1 MSVDPALPSGSP
13 CGSCSSWAHK
23 AVRMCVLP
31 TKPTVSL
38 WLLVPLKDQ
47 EVPYLP
53 RPSLIPIS
61 PLPSTVPVDFA
72 CSTTNQL
79 CFMPLFSILTCEV
92 HPHPG
97 GLTHLP
103 RCMCTAGRPTPEACG
118 VGRCW
123 HRQGR
128 GGRDLHSQT
137 PYLPSRLQ
145 PGGRSP
151 LTPSALSRQSST

>member
-92 HPHPG
+92 HPRPR

-103 RCMCTAGRPTPEACG
+103 RCMCTAGRPTPEARG
-118 VGRCW
+118 TGAQLV
-123 HRQGR
+123 HRGSSPLRDQGR
-128 GGRDLHSQT
+128 RGSGHSPCT
-137 PYLPSRLQ
+137 HRVLIYCFFS
-145 PGGRSP
+145 SP
-151 LTPSALSRQSST
+151 VEDAI